1 MPTRLRAL
9 SAVGWGLVGAQVLTV
24 FALGIAGWL
33 GGQHLGADSAVYR
46 AGALTLLRG
55 EPLYNHEA
63 LTTLPS
69 WVLLPFT
76 YPPAAALLFVP
87 LTAIPVG
94 LTWGFIGALSILA
107 LAVVIRICAGRT
119 VERWV
124 SSWLSLSA
132 STAAALLLEPV
143 WKTIFLGQINVI
155 LMAMIVLDVLV
166 ITCRSSRWG
175 GRCGGILIGVAAAV
189 KLTPLIFIPHLLC
202 TGRKPDAAR
211 ALGTFVVLEGLMFL
225 IIPHD
230 AAKYWTQAASDPN
243 RVGAVHWIFDQS
255 LNGLVSRASEL
266 APWSLQAALAIA
278 AVLAVPAIWVVVRLH
293 ARGEEL
299 GALLVTAFYG
309 LLLSPVSWTHHWV
322 WAVPLI
328 VLLVTRGQRIAA
340 FAVAALFASCVVMLV
355 PNGGGAEFKWGLG
368 LSVLGNAYVL
378 AAAIT
383 IVGLAAREVRVARKL
398 PVVAQ

>member
-1 MPTRLRAL
+1 
-9 SAVGWGLVGAQVLTV
+9 
-24 FALGIAGWL
+24 
-33 GGQHLGADSAVYR
+33 
-46 AGALTLLRG
+46 
-55 EPLYNHEA
+55 
-63 LTTLPS
+63 
-69 WVLLPFT
+69 
-76 YPPAAALLFVP
+76 
-87 LTAIPVG
+87 
-94 LTWGFIGALSILA
+94 
-107 LAVVIRICAGRT
+107 
-119 VERWV
+119 
-124 SSWLSLSA
+124 
-132 STAAALLLEPV
+132 
-143 WKTIFLGQINVI
+143 
-155 LMAMIVLDVLV
+155 
-166 ITCRSSRWG
+166 
-175 GRCGGILIGVAAAV
+175 VAAAV

-243 RVGAVHWIFDQS
+243 RVGAVHWTFDQS

-278 AVLAVPAIWVVVRLH
+278 AVVAVPAIWVVVRLH

-383 IVGLAAREVRVARKL
+383 IVGLAAREVRLARKV